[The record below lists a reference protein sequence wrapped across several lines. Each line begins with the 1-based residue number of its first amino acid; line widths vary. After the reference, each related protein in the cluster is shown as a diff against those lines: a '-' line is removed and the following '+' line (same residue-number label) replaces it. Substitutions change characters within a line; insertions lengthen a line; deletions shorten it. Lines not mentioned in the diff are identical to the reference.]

1 MKKALFILLLLPLA
15 TLAQDNL
22 TYDKPVQSIIK
33 SGSIDYFIQGKGGPG
48 EKNNQICEDGLFLTI
63 IILPFLMVLLIN
75 QAKNMM
81 VKKVDALV
89 VILFKMFFNRYLLIL
104 IKK

>member
-1 MKKALFILLLLPLA
+1 MFILPLLPLA
-15 TLAQDNL
+15 ALAQDNL

-48 EKNNQICEDGLFLTI
+48 EKNNQICEDGLFFNDHYLAVFDGATD
-63 IILPFLMVLLIN
+63 
-75 QAKNMM
+75 KSGKKYDS
-81 VKKVDALV
+81 KKVDALV